1 MASKYFNKVKGK
13 INPESK
19 EFISM
24 SLDIIDQVYYIL
36 KESGITQRELA
47 EKLSKS
53 ESEISKWLS
62 GGHNITLKT
71 LAKLKIALGT
81 DIITTPLRNAGNY
94 YTSYQ
99 EQDLGT
105 AKIVRLNPKGN
116 ESVEYSDSIE
126 FEKTSNNIAL

>member
-1 MASKYFNKVKGK
+1 MASKYFKKVREK

-19 EFISM
+19 EFISL
-24 SLDIIDQVYYIL
+24 SLDIIDQVHYIL

-47 EKLSKS
+47 EKLGKS

-71 LAKLKIALGT
+71 LAKLKVALGT
-81 DIITTPLRNAGNY
+81 DVITTPLRNIGNY
-94 YTSYQ
+94 YNTYQ

-105 AKIVRLNPKGN
+105 AKIVQLNPRST

-126 FEKTSNNIAL
+126 FEETSNNIAL